1 MLYLIFLGI
10 SNLIGRAGGDLAG
23 RVMNDKIKLPIGL
36 LIQDSFQK
44 RRVPGLLEESDGNFT
59 RDTCATGKRGDRK
72 QGGVNVTV
80 SICASYPRPALG
92 QLLQGVKSS
101 SAGC

>member
-10 SNLIGRAGGDLAG
+10 SNLTGRAGGDLAG

-44 RRVPGLLEESDGNFT
+44 DVFLASWKKATETLQETLVPQGRGETENREESM
-59 RDTCATGKRGDRK
+59 
-72 QGGVNVTV
+72 
-80 SICASYPRPALG
+80 
-92 QLLQGVKSS
+92 LQ
-101 SAGC
+101 